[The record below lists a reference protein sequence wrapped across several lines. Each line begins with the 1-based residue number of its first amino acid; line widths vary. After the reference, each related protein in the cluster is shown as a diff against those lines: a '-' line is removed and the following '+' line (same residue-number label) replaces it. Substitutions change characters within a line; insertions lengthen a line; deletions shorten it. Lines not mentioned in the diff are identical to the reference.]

1 MLAHLGQ
8 QRPLGELRQ
17 PPGRGREVGAL
28 ALNEGD
34 RVVDG
39 VREGRH
45 VDPRREGRRLRDRA
59 RHDRVGGSGGDE
71 AERCLDVLKEIMPS
85 ERDLIRVIVEIVVE
99 LRESEE
105 EEEVADEL
113 PVRYISQVL
122 DFADFVILC
131 DSSTMTNR
139 MFRKPPS
146 AARNQRGR

>member
-1 MLAHLGQ
+1 MLAH
-8 QRPLGELRQ
+8 PEL
-17 PPGRGREVGAL
+17 PPGL
-28 ALNEGD
+28 I
-34 RVVDG
+34 
-39 VREGRH
+39 
-45 VDPRREGRRLRDRA
+45 
-59 RHDRVGGSGGDE
+59 
-71 AERCLDVLKEIMPS
+71 ERCLDVLKEIMPS

-139 MFRKPPS
+139 MLRKPPS

>member
-1 MLAHLGQ
+1 MRSDAGRSSQSSVSGTLSCWLCISIDRVVEDMLAH
-8 QRPLGELRQ
+8 PEL
-17 PPGRGREVGAL
+17 PPGL
-28 ALNEGD
+28 I
-34 RVVDG
+34 
-39 VREGRH
+39 
-45 VDPRREGRRLRDRA
+45 
-59 RHDRVGGSGGDE
+59 
-71 AERCLDVLKEIMPS
+71 ERCLDVLKEIMPS